1 MPLSYEI
8 DEDKNLLIVTG
19 KEKVTLE
26 EVLAHQR
33 ELQAESRI
41 KPGVRCLVDL
51 TELIGFA
58 MSGRDTFRLAQAR
71 EQFPYLAMQARTAI
85 VVKDAVNFALAR
97 MYALSRRKYVEP
109 MAIFYDFDEA
119 RHWVLS

>member
-8 DEDKNLLIVTG
+8 DEDKNLLTVIG
-19 KEKVTLE
+19 IGQVTLE
-26 EVLAHQR
+26 DTLAHQR
-33 ELQAESRI
+33 ELQIDPRMKA
-41 KPGVRCLVDL
+41 GVRCLVDL
-51 TELIGFA
+51 TEMSGFA

-85 VVKDAVNFALAR
+85 VVKSTLHFAMAR

-109 MAIFYDFDEA
+109 MAIFYDLDEA

>member
-8 DEDKNLLIVTG
+8 DEDNQLLTVMGT
-19 KEKVTLE
+19 ERVSLDD
-26 EVLAHQR
+26 VLAHQQ
-33 ELQAESRI
+33 ELQADARL
-41 KPGVRCLVDL
+41 KPGIRCLVDL
-51 TELIGFA
+51 RQMKGIT

-71 EQFPYLAMQARTAI
+71 DQFPYLAMQARTAI
-85 VVKDAVNFALAR
+85 VVKDVVHFAMAR

-119 RHWVLS
+119 KHWVLT

>member
-1 MPLSYEI
+1 MPLSYEFG
-8 DEDKNLLIVTG
+8 EDNNLLIVTG
-19 KEKVTLE
+19 KERITFDD
-26 EVLAHQR
+26 VLAHQR
-33 ELQAESRI
+33 ELQADSRL

-51 TELIGFA
+51 TQMTGFA

-85 VVKDAVNFALAR
+85 VVKDAINFAMAR
-97 MYALSRRKYVEP
+97 MYALSRRKYIEP
-109 MAIFYDFDEA
+109 MAIFYDLDEA

>member
-8 DEDKNLLIVTG
+8 DEDHNLLVVTG
-19 KEKVTLE
+19 TERVTLDD
-26 EVLAHQR
+26 VLSHQR
-33 ELQAESRI
+33 ELQADPRL
-41 KPGVRCLVDL
+41 KPGIRCLVDL
-51 TELIGFA
+51 REMKGLT

-85 VVKDAVNFALAR
+85 VVKSAIHFAMAR

-109 MAIFYDFDEA
+109 MAIFYDLDEA